1 VQPGQRV
8 TLWLQILNA
17 SIIFLPESMNLTGKT
32 AIVTGV
38 SSGIGRATAEA
49 LLARGAAVA
58 GWGRHAPEG
67 LSHDRFQFFACDVRD
82 EHAVAEAFTNTQRE
96 LGPEIHVLVNNAG
109 LGLFGPI
116 DGFKSEDWHAMF
128 DTNVNGLF
136 YCTRAVLPAMKKQRA
151 GHIINVASLAA
162 TAGTA
167 NLAGYC
173 ATKYAVRGF
182 SDALFKELRPDGL
195 KVTCVM
201 PGSVETNFN
210 GATPGEQ
217 PNPHK
222 MQPEDIAA
230 AIVHAL
236 EAPDATMVSEIQMR
250 PAQVK

>member
-1 VQPGQRV
+1 
-8 TLWLQILNA
+8 
-17 SIIFLPESMNLTGKT
+17 MDLTGKV

-58 GWGRHAPEG
+58 GWGRKPPED
-67 LSHDRFQFFACDVRD
+67 LDNERFLFFECDVRD

-96 LGPEIHVLVNNAG
+96 LGLEVHVLVNNAG
-109 LGLFGPI
+109 LGVFGPI

-136 YCTRAVLPAMKKQRA
+136 YCTRAALPQMKKQHA

-182 SDALFKELRPDGL
+182 SDALFKEVRPEGIR
-195 KVTCVM
+195 VTCVM

-210 GATPGEQ
+210 GAQPGAD
-217 PNPHK
+217 PDPYK
-222 MQPEDIAA
+222 MQPEDIAD
-230 AIVHAL
+230 AIIHAL
-236 EAPDATMVSEIQMR
+236 EAPNVTMISEIQLR
-250 PAQVK
+250 PANVKK

>member
-1 VQPGQRV
+1 MD
-8 TLWLQILNA
+8 L
-17 SIIFLPESMNLTGKT
+17 SGKV

-58 GWGRHAPEG
+58 GWGRKAPEG
-67 LSHDRFQFFACDVRD
+67 LTNERFLFFEVDVRD

-96 LGPEIHVLVNNAG
+96 LGLDIHVLVNNAG
-109 LGLFGPI
+109 LGIFGPI

-136 YCTRAVLPAMKKQRA
+136 YCTRAVLPQMKKQQE
-151 GHIINVASLAA
+151 GHIINIASLAA

-182 SDALFKELRPDGL
+182 SDALFKEVRPDGV
-195 KVTCVM
+195 KVTCIM

-210 GATPGEQ
+210 GATPGAE
-217 PNPHK
+217 PDPHK
-222 MQPEDIAA
+222 MQPQDIAD

-236 EAPDATMVSEIQMR
+236 EAPKATMVSEVQMR

>member
-1 VQPGQRV
+1 
-8 TLWLQILNA
+8 
-17 SIIFLPESMNLTGKT
+17 MDLTGKV

-58 GWGRHAPEG
+58 GWGRHAPED
-67 LSHDRFQFFACDVRD
+67 LDHERFLFFECDVRD

-109 LGLFGPI
+109 LGIFGPI

-136 YCTRAVLPAMKKQRA
+136 YCTRAVLPQMKKQHT
-151 GHIINVASLAA
+151 GHLINVASLAA

-182 SDALFKELRPDGL
+182 SDALFKEVRPDGIR
-195 KVTCVM
+195 VTCVM

-210 GATPGEQ
+210 GATPGTE
-217 PNPHK
+217 PNPYK

-236 EAPDATMVSEIQMR
+236 EAPEVTMISEIQLR
-250 PAQVK
+250 PANVKK

>member
-1 VQPGQRV
+1 
-8 TLWLQILNA
+8 
-17 SIIFLPESMNLTGKT
+17 MNLNGKV

-67 LSHDRFQFFACDVRD
+67 LSHDRFQFFECDVRD

-96 LGPEIHVLVNNAG
+96 LGPDIHVLVNNAG
-109 LGLFGPI
+109 LGIFGTI

-136 YCTRAVLPAMKKQRA
+136 YCTRAVLPQLKKQHA

-167 NLAGYC
+167 KLAGYC

-182 SDALFKELRPDGL
+182 SDALFKELRPDGI

-210 GATPGEQ
+210 GAQPGQE
-217 PNPHK
+217 PDPHK

-250 PAQVK
+250 PANVKS

>member
-1 VQPGQRV
+1 
-8 TLWLQILNA
+8 
-17 SIIFLPESMNLTGKT
+17 MDLTGKV

-58 GWGRHAPEG
+58 GWGRKPPED
-67 LSHDRFQFFACDVRD
+67 LDNERFLFFECDVRD

-96 LGPEIHVLVNNAG
+96 LGLEVHVLVNNAG
-109 LGLFGPI
+109 LGVFGPI

-136 YCTRAVLPAMKKQRA
+136 YCTRAALPQMKKQHA

-182 SDALFKELRPDGL
+182 SDALFKEVRPEGIR
-195 KVTCVM
+195 VTCVM

-210 GATPGEQ
+210 GAQPGAD
-217 PNPHK
+217 PDPYK
-222 MQPEDIAA
+222 MQPEDIAD
-230 AIVHAL
+230 AIIHAL
-236 EAPDATMVSEIQMR
+236 EAPDVTMISEIQLR
-250 PAQVK
+250 PANMKK

>member
-1 VQPGQRV
+1 
-8 TLWLQILNA
+8 
-17 SIIFLPESMNLTGKT
+17 MDLTGKV

-58 GWGRHAPEG
+58 GWGRKPPED
-67 LSHDRFQFFACDVRD
+67 LDNERFLFFECDVRD

-109 LGLFGPI
+109 LGVFGPI

-136 YCTRAVLPAMKKQRA
+136 YCTRAALPQMKKQHA

-182 SDALFKELRPDGL
+182 SDALFKEVRPDGIR
-195 KVTCVM
+195 VTCVM

-210 GATPGEQ
+210 GAQPGAE
-217 PNPHK
+217 PDPYK
-222 MQPEDIAA
+222 MQPEDIAD
-230 AIVHAL
+230 AIIHAL
-236 EAPDATMVSEIQMR
+236 EAPDVTMISEIQLR
-250 PAQVK
+250 PANVKK

>member
-1 VQPGQRV
+1 
-8 TLWLQILNA
+8 
-17 SIIFLPESMNLTGKT
+17 MNLNGKV

-58 GWGRHAPEG
+58 GWGRHAPED
-67 LSHDRFQFFACDVRD
+67 LRHDRFQFFVCDVRD
-82 EHAVAEAFTNTQRE
+82 EHAVTEAFTNTQRE

-109 LGLFGPI
+109 LGIFGPI
-116 DGFKSEDWHAMF
+116 DGFKSADWHAMF

-136 YCTRAVLPAMKKQRA
+136 YCTRAVLPQLKKQHA

-182 SDALFKELRPDGL
+182 SDALFKELRPDGI

-230 AIVHAL
+230 AIIHAL

-250 PAQVK
+250 PANVK

>member
-1 VQPGQRV
+1 
-8 TLWLQILNA
+8 
-17 SIIFLPESMNLTGKT
+17 MDLTGKV

-58 GWGRHAPEG
+58 GWGRKPPED
-67 LSHDRFQFFACDVRD
+67 LDNERFLFFECDVRD

-96 LGPEIHVLVNNAG
+96 LGLEVHVLVNNAG
-109 LGLFGPI
+109 LGVFGPI

-136 YCTRAVLPAMKKQRA
+136 YCTRAALPQMKKQHA

-182 SDALFKELRPDGL
+182 SDALFKEVRPDGIR
-195 KVTCVM
+195 VTCVM

-210 GATPGEQ
+210 GAQPGAE
-217 PNPHK
+217 PDPYK
-222 MQPEDIAA
+222 MQPEDIAD
-230 AIVHAL
+230 AIIHAL
-236 EAPDATMVSEIQMR
+236 EAPDVTMISEIQLR
-250 PAQVK
+250 PANVKK

>member
-1 VQPGQRV
+1 
-8 TLWLQILNA
+8 
-17 SIIFLPESMNLTGKT
+17 MDLTGKV

-58 GWGRHAPEG
+58 GWGRKLPED
-67 LSHDRFQFFACDVRD
+67 LDNERFLFFECDVRD
-82 EHAVAEAFTNTQRE
+82 EHAVTEAFTNTQRE

-109 LGLFGPI
+109 LGVFGPI

-136 YCTRAVLPAMKKQRA
+136 YCTRAALPQMKKQHA

-182 SDALFKELRPDGL
+182 SDALFKELRPDGIR
-195 KVTCVM
+195 VTCVM

-210 GATPGEQ
+210 GAQPGAD
-217 PNPHK
+217 PDPYK
-222 MQPEDIAA
+222 MQPEDIAD
-230 AIVHAL
+230 AIIHAL
-236 EAPDATMVSEIQMR
+236 EAPDVTMISEIQLR
-250 PAQVK
+250 PANVKK

>member
-1 VQPGQRV
+1 
-8 TLWLQILNA
+8 
-17 SIIFLPESMNLTGKT
+17 MNLSGKV

-58 GWGRHAPEG
+58 GWGRTAPEG
-67 LSHDRFQFFACDVRD
+67 LDHDRFQFFACDVRD
-82 EHAVAEAFTNTQRE
+82 EHAVAEALTNTLRE
-96 LGPEIHVLVNNAG
+96 LGPEVHALVNNAG
-109 LGLFGPI
+109 VGIFGPI

-136 YCTRAVLPAMKKQRA
+136 YCTRAVLPAMKKQHA

-182 SDALFKELRPDGL
+182 SDALFKELRPDGIR
-195 KVTCVM
+195 VTCVM
-201 PGSVETNFN
+201 PGSVETQFN
-210 GATPGEQ
+210 GATPSPE
-217 PNPHK
+217 PDPHK

-230 AIVHAL
+230 AIIHAL
-236 EAPDATMVSEIQMR
+236 EAPEATMISEIQMR
-250 PAQVK
+250 PANVK

>member
-1 VQPGQRV
+1 
-8 TLWLQILNA
+8 
-17 SIIFLPESMNLTGKT
+17 MDLTGKV

-38 SSGIGRATAEA
+38 SSGIGRATTEA

-58 GWGRHAPEG
+58 GWGRKAPEG
-67 LSHDRFQFFACDVRD
+67 LTNERFLFFECDVRD
-82 EHAVAEAFTNTQRE
+82 EHAVVEAFTNTQRE
-96 LGPEIHVLVNNAG
+96 LGLEIHVLVNNAG
-109 LGLFGPI
+109 LGIFGPI

-136 YCTRAVLPAMKKQRA
+136 YCTRAVLPQMKQQHE

-182 SDALFKELRPDGL
+182 SDALFKEVRPDGV
-195 KVTCVM
+195 KVTCIM

-210 GATPGEQ
+210 GATPGAE
-217 PNPHK
+217 PDPHK
-222 MQPEDIAA
+222 MQPQDIAD

-236 EAPDATMVSEIQMR
+236 EAPKATMVSEVQMR

>member
-1 VQPGQRV
+1 
-8 TLWLQILNA
+8 
-17 SIIFLPESMNLTGKT
+17 MDLTGKV

-58 GWGRHAPEG
+58 GWGRKPPED
-67 LSHDRFQFFACDVRD
+67 LDNERFLFFECDVRD

-96 LGPEIHVLVNNAG
+96 LGLEIHVLVNNAG
-109 LGLFGPI
+109 LGVFGPI
-116 DGFKSEDWHAMF
+116 DVFKSEDWHAMF

-136 YCTRAVLPAMKKQRA
+136 YCTRAALPQMKKQHA

-182 SDALFKELRPDGL
+182 SDALFKEVRPDGVR
-195 KVTCVM
+195 VTCVM

-210 GATPGEQ
+210 GAQPGAE
-217 PNPHK
+217 PDPYK
-222 MQPEDIAA
+222 MQPEDIAD
-230 AIVHAL
+230 AIIHAL
-236 EAPDATMVSEIQMR
+236 EAPDVTMISEIQLR
-250 PAQVK
+250 PTNVKK

>member
-1 VQPGQRV
+1 
-8 TLWLQILNA
+8 
-17 SIIFLPESMNLTGKT
+17 MNLNGKV

-38 SSGIGRATAEA
+38 SSGIGRATAQA

-67 LSHDRFQFFACDVRD
+67 LDHDRFQFFECDVRD

-96 LGPEIHVLVNNAG
+96 LGPDIHVLVNNAG
-109 LGLFGPI
+109 LGIFGPI
-116 DGFKSEDWHAMF
+116 DGFQSEDWHAMF

-136 YCTRAVLPAMKKQRA
+136 YCTRAVLPQMKKQHA
-151 GHIINVASLAA
+151 GHVINVASLAA

-167 NLAGYC
+167 KLAGYC

-182 SDALFKELRPDGL
+182 SDALFKELRPDGI

-210 GATPGEQ
+210 GAQPGQE
-217 PNPHK
+217 PDPHK

-236 EAPDATMVSEIQMR
+236 EAPEATMVSEIQMR
-250 PAQVK
+250 PANVKS

>member
-1 VQPGQRV
+1 
-8 TLWLQILNA
+8 
-17 SIIFLPESMNLTGKT
+17 MDLTGKV

-38 SSGIGRATAEA
+38 SSGIGRATADA

-58 GWGRHAPEG
+58 GWGRKAPEG
-67 LSHDRFQFFACDVRD
+67 LTNERFLFFECDVRD
-82 EHAVAEAFTNTQRE
+82 EHAVTEAFTNTQRE
-96 LGPEIHVLVNNAG
+96 LGPNIHVLVNNAG
-109 LGLFGPI
+109 VGIFGAI

-128 DTNVNGLF
+128 DTNVHGLF
-136 YCTRAVLPAMKKQRA
+136 YCTRAVLPQMKKQHE
-151 GHIINVASLAA
+151 GHIINVASLAG

-182 SDALFKELRPDGL
+182 SDALFKEVRPDGIR
-195 KVTCVM
+195 VTCVM

-210 GATPGEQ
+210 GATPLAE
-217 PNPHK
+217 PDPHK
-222 MQPEDIAA
+222 MQPQDIAA

-236 EAPDATMVSEIQMR
+236 EAPKATMISEIQMR